1 MTRKIHHFNSIGD
14 TVRTNRPFDTRDLR
28 AKDIAHVIHPWGFLK
43 SADKQDT
50 LLLADSEGIYV
61 HDTDGNAFIDGPGG
75 MWCVQLGYGNEAMA
89 QAIADQVRRMTYYS
103 PFGKLSTPPHAELGA
118 KLAELAPG
126 DLERAFFAT
135 GGSTAVDSAIRFVWF
150 YFNVTGRPDKKAI
163 LTRENAYHGSTYLA
177 ASLCGKQRDR
187 TYMDLATDRIHHLRS
202 PNPYRRP
209 EGMTEE
215 AFRDLCVR
223 ELEDKIL
230 ELGPDKVACFIAE
243 PILASA
249 GVIVPPQGYHAK
261 TLEVCRRHGVLYI
274 SDEVVTGFGRLGHF
288 FASEPVFDLVPDI
301 IICAKGLTS
310 GYIPLGAFIAAQRL
324 YQDIL
329 DAKAETAVF
338 SNGFTYSG
346 HPVACAAALTTIEI
360 MERQDI
366 CGHVRAIGP
375 HFQERLSALG
385 ELPLV
390 GDARGI
396 GLMGCVEMVKDRASK
411 EPFPWEAGVGAK
423 VDRRCQ
429 DKGLIL
435 RPMGHLC
442 VFSPPLVIQPAQ
454 IDRMF
459 DIMHQAI
466 VETQDELVRDGVWKA

>member
-1 MTRKIHHFNSIGD
+1 MCYF
-14 TVRTNRPFDTRDLR
+14 
-28 AKDIAHVIHPWGFLK
+28 
-43 SADKQDT
+43 
-50 LLLADSEGIYV
+50 
-61 HDTDGNAFIDGPGG
+61 
-75 MWCVQLGYGNEAMA
+75 
-89 QAIADQVRRMTYYS
+89 S
-103 PFGKLSTPPHAELGA
+103 PFGLISTPPAIE
-118 KLAELAPG
+118 LAERLTAYTPG
-126 DLERAFFAT
+126 DLRHVFFTT
-135 GGSTAVDSAIRFVWF
+135 GGSTAVDSALRFVQF
-150 YFNVTGRPDKKAI
+150 YNNLKGRPRKKHI
-163 LTRENAYHGSTYLA
+163 LTREQAYHGSTYLA
-177 ASLCGKQRDR
+177 ASVSGKPGDR
-187 TYMDLATDRIHHLRS
+187 GHLDFVTDTVHHLPA

-209 EGMTEE
+209 DGMSE
-215 AFRDLCVR
+215 AEFLERCVADL
-223 ELEDKIL
+223 ETKIL
-230 ELGPDKVACFIAE
+230 ELGPENVGCFIAE
-243 PILASA
+243 PLLASG
-249 GVIVPPQGYHAK
+249 GVIVPPKGYHAR

-301 IICAKGLTS
+301 VICAKGLTS
-310 GYIPLGAFIAAQRL
+310 GYIPLGAFVASERL

-346 HPVACAAALTTIEI
+346 HPVACAAALKTIEL
-360 MERQDI
+360 MEREDI
-366 CGHVRAIGP
+366 CGHVRAIAP
-375 HFQERLSALG
+375 HFQARLRALG
-385 ELPLV
+385 QLPLV

-396 GLMGCVEMVKDRASK
+396 GLMGCVEMVKDRATK

-459 DIMHQAI
+459 DVMHQAI
-466 VETQDELVRDGVWKA
+466 VETQDELVRDGVWKG